1 MFVYRITQVETMAL
15 DNQSYSNNKMPYGDL
30 VVIRSAYIYSIV
42 LNGEMH
48 RISLY
53 KYTGF

>member
-1 MFVYRITQVETMAL
+1 MAL
-15 DNQSYSNNKMPYGDL
+15 DKQSYSNKKMPYGDL
-30 VVIRSAYIYSIV
+30 VVIRSAYYCFKR
-42 LNGEMH
+42 EMP